1 MRTSIHARL
10 TVAAALLLLGVAA
23 HAAPAPKTAP
33 GPKKILRLGNPATS
47 FQKPARAGKDA
58 VQTPD
63 DVRRLVRG
71 QLDDVMTV
79 IGKAA
84 VNDPALSRLTR
95 EALDSAAQQAEISE
109 ISIKTGEAIP
119 WMAYRKRKLPEVL
132 WNADGLVWGGKKPFG
147 AFMFK
152 FEAPIEEFKV
162 QSWTV
167 VVPKPCGNLWV
178 VAGDVRDI
186 APPPPTIAMTAS
198 SVCLSL
204 PIPVSIKLG
213 HIRPGDE
220 VTLTADGKVVDTF
233 AAQDGSMTKEIRG
246 LAVGNHNLS
255 ATVNRRTPAQTAMAM
270 ASASI
275 KPCPPTCSFAPLP
288 AELRKGKPLS
298 LDASGSRVHPD
309 LAGSVTIR
317 SVAVKVTRD
326 GADAGSVELGAPD
339 FKGEY
344 KPDHVGYY
352 SFKAVVTDSVGQ
364 TSENE
369 CGAGPVKV
377 TAFPWFAAG
386 YVGKERL
393 VREEFAGGRCAALG
407 GVKLGILPEI
417 GDNTEFE
424 AAVGGKINFRDGDN
438 SSLFFDAAV
447 NRVLSKGFIGAG
459 VSFWDVTNSDTR
471 ALAALVHGGV
481 DLDKNGRFSFEVEGR
496 VPFDQ
501 FDDLDNNYQ
510 FWGGIRIR
518 PQRLK

>member
-1 MRTSIHARL
+1 MRTSIQARL

-23 HAAPAPKTAP
+23 QAAPAPKAA
-33 GPKKILRLGNPATS
+33 GPKKIMRLGNPATS

-58 VQTPD
+58 IQTPD

-71 QLDDVMTV
+71 KLDDVMTV
-79 IGKAA
+79 LGKAA
-84 VNDPALSRLTR
+84 AHEPALSRLTR
-95 EALDSAAQQAEISE
+95 EHLDAAAQQAEITETSFN
-109 ISIKTGEAIP
+109 TGDSIP
-119 WMAYRKRKLPEVL
+119 WMAYRKRKQPEVL
-132 WNADGLVWGGKKPFG
+132 WNADGLVWGGRKPFG
-147 AFMFK
+147 AFVMK
-152 FEAPIEEFKV
+152 FETVDGFKA
-162 QSWTV
+162 QQWTM

-178 VAGDVRDI
+178 VPGEIIDRT
-186 APPPPTIAMTAS
+186 PPPPKVAVTAG

-204 PIPVSIKLG
+204 PVPVSITLSD
-213 HIRPGDE
+213 ILEGDE
-220 VTLTADGKVVDTF
+220 VTLTADGKLVETF
-233 AAQDGSMTKEIRG
+233 AAQNGTLTKEVRG
-246 LAVGNHNLS
+246 LAVGSHHVS
-255 ATVNRRTPAQTAMAM
+255 ATVNRRNPVQTAMAG
-270 ASASI
+270 ANGTV
-275 KPCPPTCSFAPLP
+275 KPCPPTCSLAPLP
-288 AELRKGKPLS
+288 AEIRKGKPLA
-298 LDASGSRVHPD
+298 LDASGSKVHPE
-309 LAGSVTIR
+309 LASSVTIR
-317 SVAVKVTRD
+317 SVTVKATRD

-339 FKGEY
+339 LKGEY
-344 KPDHVGYY
+344 KPEQVGYY

-364 TSENE
+364 TSEND

-393 VREEFAGGRCAALG
+393 VREEFLGGRCAALG

-459 VSFWDVTNSDTR
+459 VSFWDVTKSDTR
-471 ALAALVHGGV
+471 ALAALVHGGI
-481 DLDKNGRFSFEVEGR
+481 DLDKNGRFAFEVEGR